1 MGSLTIRTLA
11 ERGVRVLGFDRFA
24 PPHAMGS
31 SHGETRIIREAYFED
46 PRYVPLVQ
54 RAYERWADLEQQT
67 GARLFQQTGGLML
80 GYPDG
85 ALISGARLS
94 AELHRL
100 PHDLLDAA
108 AVRRRFPAFR
118 PEDDMVGVWEP
129 RAGMLF
135 PERCIAAALSV
146 AQAAGATVHTGE
158 TLLGFDA
165 TDAGVTV
172 RTDAGHYE
180 ARTLVL
186 SVGAWT
192 RDVLADLALPLV
204 VQRNLLFWFDPER
217 APAQFAPEAFPIFI
231 ADYTHEKAWYG
242 FPDVGTGLK
251 LSRHHYGDHVHPDTV
266 ERTVAPEE
274 VDSFREILARY
285 MPDANGTLRAAQAC
299 LYTNAPDEHF
309 LIGRHPGAPRVVVA
323 SPCSGHG
330 FKFASVIGDVLAD
343 LATDQDPAFD
353 LSTFAIDRFG
363 R

>member
-67 GARLFQQTGGLML
+67 GTRLFQQTGGLML

-217 APAQFAPEAFPIFI
+217 APAQFAPRRFRSSLPITRTRRPGM
-231 ADYTHEKAWYG
+231 ASLTWARG
-242 FPDVGTGLK
+242 SS
-251 LSRHHYGDHVHPDTV
+251 SRGITTATTCI
-266 ERTVAPEE
+266 RTR
-274 VDSFREILARY
+274 SSARW
-285 MPDANGTLRAAQAC
+285 PRRRSTASARFSRATCRTPTA
-299 LYTNAPDEHF
+299 
-309 LIGRHPGAPRVVVA
+309 R
-323 SPCSGHG
+323 
-330 FKFASVIGDVLAD
+330 SVRRRPVCIRMRRMN
-343 LATDQDPAFD
+343 
-353 LSTFAIDRFG
+353 TF
-363 R
+363 